1 MAEEERDAGL
11 AQVADEGE
19 GTLGDVALEE
29 EYVALYRDLK
39 DRIGQLESLIEASA
53 VFSSTLDLDQ
63 VLDHVMTEGQRVL
76 DAEASSVFQIDE
88 ATKELYF
95 VLALG
100 EKGEEVKKIRV
111 PWGHGVVGWVAKHA
125 EALLVADVT
134 KDPRFYQKV
143 DEKSKFQTRSILA
156 VPLIV
161 KGKVI
166 GVAEA
171 LNKRSGTFSEKD
183 LEMFQGLARQ
193 AAIAIENATLYTEQ
207 AELSLGAVTSLAT
220 AIDAKDP
227 YTIGHSKRVTE
238 YSRLMGYELGLGE
251 GERTNLEWS
260 AILHDVGKIGIPDSI
275 LQKPGELTEKEWDAI
290 RTHPLKGA
298 EIMAPIK
305 LLRNVIP
312 GMRHHHERFDGGG
325 YPDGLA
331 DGKIPKLARIITVAD
346 SFDAM
351 MSDRPY
357 RAAMREADALK
368 RLRELSGSQFDGEV
382 VEAFVRVYKR
392 ERIRGG

>member
-1 MAEEERDAGL
+1 M
-11 AQVADEGE
+11 
-19 GTLGDVALEE
+19 
-29 EYVALYRDLK
+29 
-39 DRIGQLESLIEASA
+39 IEASA
-53 VFSSTLDLDQ
+53 VFSSSLDLNE
-63 VLDHVMTEGQRVL
+63 VLDHVMTEGQRAL

-100 EKGEEVKKIRV
+100 EKGEAAKKIRV
-111 PWGHGVVGWVAKHA
+111 PWGEGVVGWVAKYGKSV
-125 EALLVADVT
+125 LVPDVR

-143 DEKSKFQTRSILA
+143 DEKSKFITRSILA

-166 GVAEA
+166 GVAEV
-171 LNKRSGTFSEKD
+171 LNKRSGTFSERD

-193 AAIAIENATLYTEQ
+193 AAIAIENATLYKEQ
-207 AELSLGAVTSLAT
+207 AELALGAVTSLAT

-238 YSRLMGYELGLGE
+238 YSRLIGYELQLGE
-251 GERTNLEWS
+251 GLRRNLEWS

-275 LQKPGELTEKEWDAI
+275 LQKPGDLTPEEWDAI
-290 RTHPLKGA
+290 RKHPLKGA
-298 EIMAPIK
+298 DIMAPIR
-305 LLRNVIP
+305 LLRDVIP
-312 GMRHHHERFDGGG
+312 GMRHHHERYDGTG

-331 DGKIPKLARIITVAD
+331 DGDIPRLARIICVAD

-357 RAAMREADALK
+357 RAAMKEPDALR
-368 RLRELSGSQFDGEV
+368 RLRELSGTQFDGQV

>member
-11 AQVADEGE
+11 AQVAGE
-19 GTLGDVALEE
+19 GQGALGDVALGE
-29 EYVALYRDLK
+29 EYAALYRDLK

-88 ATKELYF
+88 ETKELYF

-111 PWGHGVVGWVAKHA
+111 PWGQGVVGWVAEHA
-125 EALLVADVT
+125 EPLLVADVT

-166 GVAEA
+166 GVAEV
-171 LNKRSGTFSEKD
+171 LNKRSGTFSDKD

-193 AAIAIENATLYTEQ
+193 AAIAIENATLYREQ

-227 YTIGHSKRVTE
+227 YTIGHSERVTK
-238 YSRLMGYELGLGE
+238 YSRLIGYELGLGE
-251 GERTNLEWS
+251 GEQTNLEWS
-260 AILHDVGKIGIPDSI
+260 AILHDVGKIGIPDNI
-275 LQKPGELTEKEWDAI
+275 LQKPGDLTDKEWAAI

-305 LLRNVIP
+305 PLRNVIP
-312 GMRHHHERFDGGG
+312 GMRHHHERYDGTG

-331 DGKIPKLARIITVAD
+331 DGQIPKLARIITVAD

-351 MSDRPY
+351 LSDRPY